1 MAPTRSARIRLVS
14 ALFHV
19 FLCVVI
25 VMQMLGVTTSYWTL
39 GFDSDLIAASLSEGL
54 SLTPSPV
61 TLLPVVHARP
71 YRERVVRLPSIL
83 FEDILFRPP
92 CDPSP
97 ALS

>member
-1 MAPTRSARIRLVS
+1 MAPTRSARIRLILV
-14 ALFHV
+14 LFHGL
-19 FLCVVI
+19 LCFVI
-25 VMQMLGVTTSYWTL
+25 VMQMLEVTTSYWTL

-61 TLLPVVHARP
+61 PLLPVVHAIP
-71 YRERVVRLPSIL
+71 YREPVVRLPSIL

-92 CDPSP
+92 YDPSS